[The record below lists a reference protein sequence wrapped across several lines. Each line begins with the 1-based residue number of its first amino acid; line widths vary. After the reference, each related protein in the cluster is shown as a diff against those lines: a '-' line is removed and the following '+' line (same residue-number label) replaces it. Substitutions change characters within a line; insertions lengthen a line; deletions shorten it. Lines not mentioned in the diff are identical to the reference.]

1 MEVVEIE
8 VERGS
13 SVAPILAG
21 RAVARVDVTIVDP
34 ADSSA
39 TSTDADG
46 WEIGA
51 LAVLLAAGVETVN
64 GIDEQRIARVR
75 AVLAA
80 LEAAR

>member
-1 MEVVEIE
+1 MEVVEIK

-13 SVAPILAG
+13 SVVPALVIPDA
-21 RAVARVDVTIVDP
+21 ATVDVTIVDVVDP
-34 ADSSA
+34 ATA
-39 TSTDADG
+39 IDADG

-51 LAVLLAAGVETVN
+51 LSVLLAAGVETVN
-64 GIDEQRIARVR
+64 GIDERRIARVR

>member
-1 MEVVEIE
+1 MDVVEIQ

-13 SVAPILAG
+13 SVSPLDLTTPDEG
-21 RAVARVDVTIVDP
+21 RVDVAFVDPVDP
-34 ADSSA
+34 ATTIDR
-39 TSTDADG
+39 DG

-51 LAVLLAAGVETVN
+51 LAVLLSSGVTTVS
-64 GIDEQRIARVR
+64 GTDERRVARVR